1 MQIKWFRKTRNK
13 RTKIMLHYDEN
24 NIQSLKAKSGDI
36 VHIPA
41 LIALKSFA
49 DDGLCILAII
59 QAHLVAELL

>member
-1 MQIKWFRKTRNK
+1 
-13 RTKIMLHYDEN
+13 MLHYDEN